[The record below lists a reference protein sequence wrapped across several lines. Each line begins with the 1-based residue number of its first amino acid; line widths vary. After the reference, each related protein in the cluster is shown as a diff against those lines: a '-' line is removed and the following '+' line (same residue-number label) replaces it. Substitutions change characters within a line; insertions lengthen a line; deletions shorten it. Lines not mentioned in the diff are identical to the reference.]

1 MPFEMQTQ
9 DPRPESL
16 LASFS
21 RDIVQIYAR
30 QMGRGPTKA
39 RSFLSGDHALCVL
52 EDVFT
57 RAEQT
62 LIASGHAAQVIEARR
77 GLQEAIHPELIQVAE
92 DRTGRCVR
100 ACLGQVD
107 PAADVA
113 IEYFQFERR
122 SSYDE
127 QEPEGTPSF
136 PDGFSG
142 T

>member
-1 MPFEMQTQ
+1 MDMPLELQTE

-16 LASFS
+16 LAGFS

-62 LIASGHAAQVIEARR
+62 LIASGHAEHVVEARR
-77 GLQEAIHPELIQVAE
+77 GLQEAIHPELIRAAE
-92 DRTGRCVR
+92 ERTGRGVK

-107 PAADVA
+107 PAANVA
-113 IEYFQFERR
+113 IEYFQFDGQ

-127 QEPEGTPSF
+127 QGRTGGLQF
-136 PDGFSG
+136 P
-142 T
+142 